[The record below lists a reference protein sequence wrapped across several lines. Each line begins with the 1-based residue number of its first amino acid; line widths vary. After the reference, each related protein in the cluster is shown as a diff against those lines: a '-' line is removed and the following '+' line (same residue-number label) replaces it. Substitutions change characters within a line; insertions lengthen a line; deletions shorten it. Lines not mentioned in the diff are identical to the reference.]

1 MSTSASTR
9 SKAAAGPWFSLP
21 VRVYYEDTDAQG
33 VVYFASY
40 LRFMERGRAEWLR
53 GYGLEQSVLSRDY
66 NLCFSLV
73 STSVRFLQPA
83 RIDDSLLVQTR
94 LAAMSGARIRF
105 EQQVRHSQGEVLF
118 CNADCDVACLA
129 ADTFKPRRLPPELR
143 TSLAG

>member
-53 GYGLEQSVLSRDY
+53 GYGLEQSVLTRDY

-73 STSVRFLQPA
+73 STSVRFVQPA
-83 RIDDSLLVQTR
+83 RIDDSLLVPTR
-94 LAAMSGARIRF
+94 LGAMSGARSFISRM
-105 EQQVRHSQGEVLF
+105 STPTGG
-118 CNADCDVACLA
+118 C
-129 ADTFKPRRLPPELR
+129 RRNFVNRWP
-143 TSLAG
+143 AKH